1 MKKILITLIAVFLFA
16 FPINDDILLIEA
28 KLYPKILYLVDD
40 FDKKNVIKIAILVN
54 ENSLEIGKK
63 LKNLMK
69 SENLK
74 IDLIKNVSLNYD
86 AYILTYNLDKKFI
99 IKLLKN
105 KKVLFSIY
113 PNKLDNA
120 IFSIYIGERV
130 YPLVNPKLLKLSKL
144 KFSPILLKVGKIYE
158 K

>member
-16 FPINDDILLIEA
+16 FPVNDDILLIEA

-40 FDKKNVIKIAILVN
+40 FDKRDVIKIAILVN
-54 ENSLEIGKK
+54 ENSLEVGKK

-69 SENLK
+69 SQNLK

-130 YPLVNPKLLKLSKL
+130 YPLINPKLLKLSKL